1 MEEILAQKRE
11 FVGKKLKSLRKKGFV
26 PAILYGPEISP
37 SIPLQVKKEELEEI
51 VKKIGSSSMINLNFE
66 GKKYSVLIHE
76 IQRDPITDEIIHV
89 DFFQPSLKEEIEAK
103 VPLVFEGVAPAV
115 KELGGTLVK
124 NVSEIEVKCL
134 PKNLPKEI
142 KVDISKLKTF
152 EDAIFVKDLKV
163 PPKVKIL
170 RNPDDILAFVAKPEK
185 IEEELA
191 KPIEEKIEEIEV
203 IKKEKPKETEEEEKE
218 EE

>member
-1 MEEILAQKRE
+1 MEEILVQKRE

-76 IQRDPITDEIIHV
+76 IQRDPITEEIVHV

-124 NVSEIEVKCL
+124 NVSEIEIKCL
-134 PKNLPKEI
+134 AKNLPKEI

-152 EDAIFVKDLKV
+152 EDTILVKDLKV

-170 RNPDDILAFVAKPEK
+170 RNPNDILAFVSPPEK
-185 IEEELA
+185 VEEELG
-191 KPIEEKIEEIEV
+191 KPIEERVEEVEKIE
-203 IKKEKPKETEEEEKE
+203 KKEKEEEEKKE
-218 EE
+218 E

>member
-37 SIPLQVKKEELEEI
+37 SIPLQVKKEDLEEV
-51 VKKIGSSSMINLNFE
+51 VKKTGPSSMINLNFE

-76 IQRDPITDEIIHV
+76 IQRDPITEEIVHV

-124 NVSEIEVKCL
+124 NVSEIEIKCL
-134 PKNLPKEI
+134 AKNLPKEI
-142 KVDISKLKTF
+142 KVNISKLKTF
-152 EDAIFVKDLKV
+152 EDTILVKDLKV

-170 RNPDDILAFVAKPEK
+170 RNPNDILAFVSPPEK
-185 IEEELA
+185 VEEELG
-191 KPIEEKIEEIEV
+191 KPIEERVEEVEKIE
-203 IKKEKPKETEEEEKE
+203 KKEKEEEEKKE
-218 EE
+218 E

>member
-37 SIPLQVKKEELEEI
+37 SIPLQVKKEDLEEV
-51 VKKIGSSSMINLNFE
+51 VKKTGPSSMINLNFE

-76 IQRDPITDEIIHV
+76 IQRDPITEEIVHV

-124 NVSEIEVKCL
+124 NVSEIEIKCL
-134 PKNLPKEI
+134 AKNLPKEI

-152 EDAIFVKDLKV
+152 EDTILVKDLKV

-170 RNPDDILAFVAKPEK
+170 RNPNDILAFVSPPEK
-185 IEEELA
+185 VEEELG
-191 KPIEEKIEEIEV
+191 KPIEERVEEVEKIE
-203 IKKEKPKETEEEEKE
+203 KKEKEEEEKKE
-218 EE
+218 E

>member
-76 IQRDPITDEIIHV
+76 IQRDPITEEIVHV

-124 NVSEIEVKCL
+124 NVSEIEIKCL
-134 PKNLPKEI
+134 AKNLPKEI

-152 EDAIFVKDLKV
+152 EDTILVKDLKV

-170 RNPDDILAFVAKPEK
+170 RNPNDILAFVSPPEK
-185 IEEELA
+185 VEEELG
-191 KPIEEKIEEIEV
+191 KPIEERVEEVEKIE
-203 IKKEKPKETEEEEKE
+203 KKEKEEEEKKE
-218 EE
+218 E

>member
-76 IQRDPITDEIIHV
+76 IQRDPITEEIVHV

-124 NVSEIEVKCL
+124 NVSEIEIKCL
-134 PKNLPKEI
+134 AKNLPKEI

-152 EDAIFVKDLKV
+152 EDTILVKDLKV

-170 RNPDDILAFVAKPEK
+170 RNPNDILAFVSPPEKVEEELGKPVEERVEEVEK
-185 IEEELA
+185 IE
-191 KPIEEKIEEIEV
+191 
-203 IKKEKPKETEEEEKE
+203 KKEKEEEEKKE
-218 EE
+218 E